1 MRILAVDVGTTTAK
15 AAVVVDGSI
24 VEVAEAPVDLS
35 HPAPGWAE
43 QDPAQWWIAV
53 VSAVRALRSASDL
66 DAFVATGQMQDL
78 VPVRGAAA
86 SGGGPVR
93 PAILY
98 SDQRAV
104 HEHGE
109 LVAALGG
116 DWARAA
122 LAQPDASNVAA
133 KWMWLR
139 NNEPDAAAAT
149 DVVLLGGA
157 GYVVWCATGAATC
170 DPTVAATTGLADVRA
185 NSWWAP
191 VVGATQIPLPAIVGA
206 TSIAG
211 YLTVSAA
218 AELGLPPGLPVVH
231 ASGDAVATS
240 IGVLGDST
248 DVPYAYLG
256 TSGWVGVFAT
266 TPAPRDGV
274 IVLPGPAADRWL
286 SVMPVAT
293 AGGAADWARDT
304 LLGGIDIAS
313 FDRLAGSG
321 FAAAEGV
328 GFVSQLDGTRF
339 PVADPHAAGV
349 LIGARR
355 STGREAVAAAVYEGV
370 AQVLSAI
377 ADVVAPHTN
386 GARADLAVCGGGA
399 RSDVWCQ
406 VISDVTGRTVR
417 RVNDDHASLRGAASC
432 AGVALGGVPV
442 GAATTL
448 ARFEPRQERHT
459 QHAAMGRI
467 LDSLARSLTP
477 AFAALADIRAGQPK
491 R

>member
-1 MRILAVDVGTTTAK
+1 MRVLALDVGTTTAK
-15 AAVVVDGSI
+15 AAVVADGSI
-24 VEVAEAPVDLS
+24 VEVAEVSVDLA

-43 QDPAQWWIAV
+43 QDPAQWWSAV
-53 VSAVRALRSASDL
+53 VSAVRSLRTANDL
-66 DAFVATGQMQDL
+66 DALVATGQMQDL
-78 VPVRGAAA
+78 VPVRGIAGE
-86 SGGGPVR
+86 GGGPVR

-104 HEHGE
+104 EEHEQLAARLGE
-109 LVAALGG
+109 

-122 LAQPDASNVAA
+122 LAQPDATNVAA
-133 KWMWLR
+133 KWMWLCS
-139 NNEPDAAAAT
+139 NEPDSAQAT

-157 GYVVWCATGAATC
+157 GYIVWRATGAATC
-170 DPTVAATTGLADVRA
+170 DPTVAATTGLADVRS

-191 VVGATQIPLPAIVGA
+191 VVEASAIPLPTIVGA

-211 YLTVSAA
+211 HLSASAA
-218 AELGLPPGLPVVH
+218 AELGLRVGLPVVH

-248 DVPYAYLG
+248 EMPYAYLG

-266 TPAPRDGV
+266 APDPRDGV
-274 IVLPGPAADRWL
+274 IVLPGPSTDRWL

-293 AGGAADWARDT
+293 AGGAADWARDA
-304 LLGGIDIAS
+304 LFGGIDITS
-313 FDRLAGSG
+313 FDRLAGEG

-328 GFVSQLDGTRF
+328 GFLSQLDGTRF

-355 STGREAVAAAVYEGV
+355 STGRDAVAAAVYEGV
-370 AQVLSAI
+370 AHVLAAI
-377 ADVVAPHTN
+377 ADVVVRPTTGAP
-386 GARADLAVCGGGA
+386 ADLAVCGGGA

-406 VISDVTGRTVR
+406 VIADVTGRTVR

-432 AGVALGGVPV
+432 AGVALGGIPV

-448 ARFEPRQERHT
+448 ATFEPRRERRVSHE
-459 QHAAMGRI
+459 AMGRV
-467 LDSLARSLTP
+467 LDGLSRSLGP
-477 AFAALADIRAGQPK
+477 EFAALAHIRAGQPK